1 MYRTRFF
8 FQKIQKKNKLIWMR
22 ALASSWLAWCAT
34 AAGMA
39 CHFTKSFGGG
49 RGMRTMAF
57 GVGSNSTLIVGLD
70 GGGAQKNLAVLEARA
85 AWGNIIEYI

>member
-34 AAGMA
+34 AVGMA
-39 CHFTKSFGGG
+39 CHYGVCFGGG
-49 RGMRTMAF
+49 RGMRKM
-57 GVGSNSTLIVGLD
+57 GGNGSNSTLIVGLD
-70 GGGAQKNLAVLEARA
+70 GGGAQKNLAVLEARV

>member
-8 FQKIQKKNKLIWMR
+8 FQKIQKKNKLICMR

-39 CHFTKSFGGG
+39 CPKRFGGG
-49 RGMRTMAF
+49 CGMRTMAF
-57 GVGSNSTLIVGLD
+57 GIGSNSTLIVGLD
-70 GGGAQKNLAVLEARA
+70 GRGAQKNLAVLEARA
-85 AWGNIIEYI
+85 AWGRG

>member
-34 AAGMA
+34 VAGMA
-39 CHFTKSFGGG
+39 CHYGLCFGGG
-49 RGMRTMAF
+49 RGMRKM
-57 GVGSNSTLIVGLD
+57 GGNGSNSTLIVGLD
-70 GGGAQKNLAVLEARA
+70 GGGAHKNSAVLEARA
-85 AWGNIIEYI
+85 AWGRG